1 MYNTYY
7 TCSKSK
13 PFVEYKSKTEPQK
26 RDDTYGIT
34 VVLLVG
40 VLLAVM
46 FCDFCLL
53 NTNKTEKI
61 DSVRSI
67 LWWTEYSFP
76 FKWLQ
81 PLRQPT
87 ETLGIVSKF

>member
-1 MYNTYY
+1 MKNNIYNTSYQS
-7 TCSKSK
+7 SKSK

-46 FCDFCLL
+46 LCDFCLL
-53 NTNKTEKI
+53 NTNKAEKI
-61 DSVRSI
+61 YSVRSV
-67 LWWTEYSFP
+67 LWWTEYSF
-76 FKWLQ
+76 FLNGCNLYVSQ
-81 PLRQPT
+81 PKR
-87 ETLGIVSKF
+87 